1 MIIKATFHPRSIEN
15 SQAKNDCNKAVP
27 NVKHRLSYAAFSSIY
42 IGSCWEDFMQQTF
55 QLLKFLLCI
64 HVVFNAK
71 LFFSPFLDLG
81 AFAVEVMLR
90 CDDVLLRSE
99 QESETRRIKN
109 IKWKTCHVN
118 REHSRCHTFHISFK
132 TSRLAYKDSLKHK
145 MTSSFLGEVMKE
157 KRLLCG

>member
-1 MIIKATFHPRSIEN
+1 MRSLGQFVRSFVFDLSLELWRLQVEGCLNYEKHKRMIIKATFHPRSIEN

-71 LFFSPFLDLG
+71 LFFSSFLDLG

-99 QESETRRIKN
+99 
-109 IKWKTCHVN
+109 
-118 REHSRCHTFHISFK
+118 
-132 TSRLAYKDSLKHK
+132 
-145 MTSSFLGEVMKE
+145 
-157 KRLLCG
+157 